1 MYQFLYKIFS
11 TPFGYAMRYI
21 YQFVGSYALAIFLF
35 ALLVK
40 VLTLPLQMK
49 SKRAMM
55 SVQRINPKIQQIQ
68 KTYGRDQRRMNE
80 ELQKLYEKEGV
91 SPMSGCGTQLIIIPI
106 MIGLYGVVIQPL
118 TYFMQLTA
126 AQITEIAARLG
137 YEMNGFTS
145 QIGLAG
151 LIHDNFDKVADV
163 SSRLLKV
170 DFHLGAIDLTQTA
183 NFRQPSLLW
192 IIPLLS
198 GLTALLLSLMQ
209 QKLNRNQMGGEQAQ
223 SAGKTMLLLMPLMS
237 LWFSFMLPNAL
248 GIYWIANNILTAV
261 QELFL
266 SKWAKKQAEKENNID
281 KEGGVS

>member
-11 TPFGYAMRYI
+11 TPFGYVMRYI
-21 YQFVGSYALAIFLF
+21 YQFVGDYALAIFLF

-40 VLTLPLQMK
+40 VLMMPLNMK

-55 SVQRINPKIQQIQ
+55 AVQRLNPKIQQIQ

-91 SPMSGCGTQLIIIPI
+91 SPMSGCGTQLIILPI

-126 AQITEIAARLG
+126 AQISEIAARLG
-137 YEMNGFTS
+137 YEMTGYTS

-151 LIHDNFDKVADV
+151 LIHYNFDKVADI
-163 SSRLLKV
+163 SSRLMKV
-170 DFHLGAIDLTQTA
+170 DFHLGPIDLTQTA
-183 NFRQPSLLW
+183 NFRQPSILW

-198 GLTALLLSLMQ
+198 GLTALLFSLMQ
-209 QKLNRNQMGGEQAQ
+209 QKLNQNQLGGEQAQ
-223 SAGKTMLLLMPLMS
+223 STGKTMLLVMPLMS

-248 GIYWIANNILTAV
+248 GIYWISNNILSAV
-261 QELFL
+261 QELL
-266 SKWAKKQAEKENNID
+266 LNKWAKKQAEKENNLN
-281 KEGGVS
+281 

>member
-11 TPFGYAMRYI
+11 TPFGYVMRYI
-21 YQFVGSYALAIFLF
+21 YQFVGDYALAIFLF

-40 VLTLPLQMK
+40 VLMMPLNMK

-55 SVQRINPKIQQIQ
+55 AVQRLNPKIQQIQ

-91 SPMSGCGTQLIIIPI
+91 SPMSGCGTQLIILPI

-126 AQITEIAARLG
+126 AQISEIATRLG
-137 YEMNGFTS
+137 YEMTGYTS

-151 LIHDNFDKVADV
+151 LIHDNFDKVADI
-163 SSRLLKV
+163 SSRLMKV
-170 DFHLGAIDLTQTA
+170 DFHLGPIDLTQTA
-183 NFRQPSLLW
+183 NFRQPSILW

-198 GLTALLLSLMQ
+198 GLTALLFSLMQ
-209 QKLNRNQMGGEQAQ
+209 QKLNQNQLGGEQAQ
-223 SAGKTMLLLMPLMS
+223 STGKTMLLVMPLMS

-248 GIYWIANNILTAV
+248 GIYWISNNILSAV
-261 QELFL
+261 QELL
-266 SKWAKKQAEKENNID
+266 LNKWAKKQAEKENNLN
-281 KEGGVS
+281 

>member
-11 TPFGYAMRYI
+11 TPFGYVMRYI
-21 YQFVGSYALAIFLF
+21 YQFVGDYALAIFLF

-40 VLTLPLQMK
+40 VLMMPLNMK

-55 SVQRINPKIQQIQ
+55 AVQRLNPKIQQIQ

-91 SPMSGCGTQLIIIPI
+91 SPMSGCGTQLIILPI

-126 AQITEIAARLG
+126 AQISEIAARLG
-137 YEMNGFTS
+137 YEMTGYTS

-151 LIHDNFDKVADV
+151 LIHDNFDKVADI

-170 DFHLGAIDLTQTA
+170 DFHLGPIDLTQTA
-183 NFRQPSLLW
+183 NFRQPSILW

-198 GLTALLLSLMQ
+198 GLTALLFSLMQ
-209 QKLNRNQMGGEQAQ
+209 QKLNQNQLGGEQAQ
-223 SAGKTMLLLMPLMS
+223 STGKTMLLAMPLMS

-248 GIYWIANNILTAV
+248 GIYWISNNILSAV
-261 QELFL
+261 QELL
-266 SKWAKKQAEKENNID
+266 LNKWAKKQAEKENNLN
-281 KEGGVS
+281 

>member
-11 TPFGYAMRYI
+11 TPFGYVMRYI
-21 YQFVGSYALAIFLF
+21 YQFVGDYALAIFLF

-40 VLTLPLQMK
+40 VLMMPLNMK

-55 SVQRINPKIQQIQ
+55 AVQRLNPKIQQIQ

-91 SPMSGCGTQLIIIPI
+91 SPMSGCGTQLIILPI

-126 AQITEIAARLG
+126 AQISEIAARLG
-137 YEMNGFTS
+137 YEMTGYTS

-151 LIHDNFDKVADV
+151 LIHDNFDKVADI

-170 DFHLGAIDLTQTA
+170 DFHLGPIDLTQTA
-183 NFRQPSLLW
+183 NFRQPSILW

-198 GLTALLLSLMQ
+198 GLTALLFSLMQ
-209 QKLNRNQMGGEQAQ
+209 QKLNQNQLGGEQAQ
-223 SAGKTMLLLMPLMS
+223 STGKTMLLVMPLMS

-248 GIYWIANNILTAV
+248 GIYWISNNILSAV
-261 QELFL
+261 QELL
-266 SKWAKKQAEKENNID
+266 LNKWAKKQAEKENNLN
-281 KEGGVS
+281 

>member
-11 TPFGYAMRYI
+11 TPFGYVMRYI
-21 YQFVGSYALAIFLF
+21 YQFVGDYALAIFLF
-35 ALLVK
+35 AHLVK
-40 VLTLPLQMK
+40 VLMMPLNMK

-55 SVQRINPKIQQIQ
+55 AVQRLNPKIQQIQ

-91 SPMSGCGTQLIIIPI
+91 SPMSGCGTQLIILPI

-126 AQITEIAARLG
+126 AQISEIATRLG
-137 YEMNGFTS
+137 YEMTGYTS

-151 LIHDNFDKVADV
+151 LIHDNFDKVADI
-163 SSRLLKV
+163 SSRLMKV
-170 DFHLGAIDLTQTA
+170 DFHLGPIDLTQTA
-183 NFRQPSLLW
+183 NFRQPSILW

-198 GLTALLLSLMQ
+198 GLTALLFSLMQ
-209 QKLNRNQMGGEQAQ
+209 QKLNQNQLGGEQAQ
-223 SAGKTMLLLMPLMS
+223 STGKTMLLVMPLMS

-248 GIYWIANNILTAV
+248 GIYWISNNILSAV
-261 QELFL
+261 QELL
-266 SKWAKKQAEKENNID
+266 LNKWAKKQAEKENNLN
-281 KEGGVS
+281 

>member
-11 TPFGYAMRYI
+11 TPFGYVMRYI
-21 YQFVGSYALAIFLF
+21 YQFVGDYALAIFLF

-40 VLTLPLQMK
+40 VLMMPLNMK

-55 SVQRINPKIQQIQ
+55 AVQRLNPKIQQIQ

-91 SPMSGCGTQLIIIPI
+91 SPMSGCGTQLIILPI

-126 AQITEIAARLG
+126 AQISEIATRLG
-137 YEMNGFTS
+137 YEMTGYTS

-151 LIHDNFDKVADV
+151 LIHDNFDKGADI
-163 SSRLLKV
+163 SSRLMKV
-170 DFHLGAIDLTQTA
+170 DFHLGPIDLTQTA
-183 NFRQPSLLW
+183 NFRQPSILW

-198 GLTALLLSLMQ
+198 GLTALLFSLMQ
-209 QKLNRNQMGGEQAQ
+209 QKLNQNQLGGEQAQ
-223 SAGKTMLLLMPLMS
+223 STGKTMLLVMPLMS

-248 GIYWIANNILTAV
+248 GIYWISNNILSAV
-261 QELFL
+261 QELL
-266 SKWAKKQAEKENNID
+266 LNKWAKKQAEKENNLN
-281 KEGGVS
+281 

>member
-11 TPFGYAMRYI
+11 TPFGYVMRYI
-21 YQFVGSYALAIFLF
+21 YQFVGDYALAIFLF

-40 VLTLPLQMK
+40 VLMMPLNMK

-55 SVQRINPKIQQIQ
+55 AVQRLNPKIQQIQ

-91 SPMSGCGTQLIIIPI
+91 SPMSGCGTQLIILPI

-126 AQITEIAARLG
+126 AQISEIATRLG
-137 YEMNGFTS
+137 YEMTGYTS

-151 LIHDNFDKVADV
+151 LIHDNFDKVADI

-170 DFHLGAIDLTQTA
+170 DFHLGPIDLTQTA
-183 NFRQPSLLW
+183 NFRQPSILW

-198 GLTALLLSLMQ
+198 GLTALLFSLMQ
-209 QKLNRNQMGGEQAQ
+209 QKLNQNQLGGEQAQ
-223 SAGKTMLLLMPLMS
+223 STGKTMLLVMPLMS

-248 GIYWIANNILTAV
+248 GIYWISNNILSAV
-261 QELFL
+261 QELIL
-266 SKWAKKQAEKENNID
+266 NKWAKKQAEKENNLN
-281 KEGGVS
+281 

>member
-11 TPFGYAMRYI
+11 TPFGYVMRYI
-21 YQFVGSYALAIFLF
+21 YQFVGDYALAIFLF

-40 VLTLPLQMK
+40 VLMMPLNMK

-55 SVQRINPKIQQIQ
+55 AVQRLNPKIQQIQ

-91 SPMSGCGTQLIIIPI
+91 SPMSGCGTQLIILPI

-126 AQITEIAARLG
+126 AQISEIATRLG
-137 YEMNGFTS
+137 YEMTGYTS

-151 LIHDNFDKVADV
+151 LIHDNFDKVADI

-170 DFHLGAIDLTQTA
+170 DFHLGPIDLTQTA
-183 NFRQPSLLW
+183 NFRQPSILW

-198 GLTALLLSLMQ
+198 GLTALLFSLMQ
-209 QKLNRNQMGGEQAQ
+209 QKLNQNQLGGEQAQ
-223 SAGKTMLLLMPLMS
+223 STGKTMLLVMPLMS

-248 GIYWIANNILTAV
+248 GIYWISNNILSAV
-261 QELFL
+261 QELL
-266 SKWAKKQAEKENNID
+266 LNKWAKKQAEKENNLN
-281 KEGGVS
+281 

>member
-11 TPFGYAMRYI
+11 TPFGYVMRYI
-21 YQFVGSYALAIFLF
+21 YQFVGDYALAIFLF

-40 VLTLPLQMK
+40 VLMMPLNMK

-55 SVQRINPKIQQIQ
+55 AVQRLNPKLQQIQ

-91 SPMSGCGTQLIIIPI
+91 SPMSGCGTQLIILPI

-126 AQITEIAARLG
+126 AQISEIATRLG
-137 YEMNGFTS
+137 YEMTGYTS

-151 LIHDNFDKVADV
+151 LIHDNFDKVADI
-163 SSRLLKV
+163 SSRLMKV
-170 DFHLGAIDLTQTA
+170 DFHLGPIDLTQTA
-183 NFRQPSLLW
+183 NFRQPSILW

-198 GLTALLLSLMQ
+198 GLTALLFSLMQ
-209 QKLNRNQMGGEQAQ
+209 QKLNQNQLGGEQAQ
-223 SAGKTMLLLMPLMS
+223 STGKTMLLVMPLMS

-248 GIYWIANNILTAV
+248 GIYWISNNILSAV
-261 QELFL
+261 QELL
-266 SKWAKKQAEKENNID
+266 LNKWAKKQAEKENNLN
-281 KEGGVS
+281 

>member
-11 TPFGYAMRYI
+11 TPFGYVMRYI
-21 YQFVGSYALAIFLF
+21 YQFVGDYALAIFLF

-40 VLTLPLQMK
+40 VLMMPLNMK

-55 SVQRINPKIQQIQ
+55 AVQRLNPKIQQIQ

-91 SPMSGCGTQLIIIPI
+91 SPMSGCGTQLIILPI

-126 AQITEIAARLG
+126 AQISEIAARLG
-137 YEMNGFTS
+137 YEMTGYTS

-151 LIHDNFDKVADV
+151 LIHDNFDKVADI
-163 SSRLLKV
+163 SSRLMKV
-170 DFHLGAIDLTQTA
+170 DFHLGPIDLTQTA
-183 NFRQPSLLW
+183 NFRQPSILW

-198 GLTALLLSLMQ
+198 GLTALLFSLMQ
-209 QKLNRNQMGGEQAQ
+209 QKLNQNQLGGEQAQ
-223 SAGKTMLLLMPLMS
+223 STGKTMLLVMPLMS

-248 GIYWIANNILTAV
+248 GIYWISNNILSAV
-261 QELFL
+261 QELL
-266 SKWAKKQAEKENNID
+266 LNKWAKKQAEKENNLN
-281 KEGGVS
+281 